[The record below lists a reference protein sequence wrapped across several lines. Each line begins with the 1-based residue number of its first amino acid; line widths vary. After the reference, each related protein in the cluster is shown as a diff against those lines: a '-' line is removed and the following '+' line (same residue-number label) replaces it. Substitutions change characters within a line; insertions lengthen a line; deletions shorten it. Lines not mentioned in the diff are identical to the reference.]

1 MSLVRRDPLPLRILT
16 WFLVA
21 VLLVWIGFPFY
32 WMFVSS
38 IKTPI
43 EVSLAPPTYWP
54 REPVF
59 KNYVDIWTALPFPP
73 FLVALYNS
81 FFITTVTVLV
91 SLALT
96 TTTGYALSRFDFK
109 GKDLF
114 VGVLLFVQLVPLAIY
129 LIPLYFVLLRL
140 HLINRYLGLIICYGT
155 IGIPFMAL
163 IMRSY
168 FKNAYPAELEEAAI
182 IDGCSR
188 FGTFLRI
195 GLPLTRTG
203 MIAVGT
209 MTAINTWKE
218 FLFASIVINKGRM
231 RPVSVVIF
239 DLVGEMGLSFN
250 QMGLFMTACTLVMV
264 PLIVAFLFVQRLI
277 VEGLTAGSV
286 KS

>member
-1 MSLVRRDPLPLRILT
+1 MAGMQRDPLPLRILT

-21 VLLVWIGFPFY
+21 LLVVWVGFPFY
-32 WMFVSS
+32 WLFLSS
-38 IKTPI
+38 IKTPL

-54 REPVF
+54 KQVVF
-59 KNYVDIWTALPFPP
+59 KNYIDIWTEVT
-73 FLVALYNS
+73 FLQALYNS
-81 FFITTVTVLV
+81 FFITAMTVLV

-109 GKDLF
+109 GKDFF

-140 HLINRYLGLIICYGT
+140 HLINKYLGLIICYGT

-195 GLPLTRTG
+195 GVPLTRTG

-218 FLFASIVINKGRM
+218 FLFASIIINKGRM
-231 RPVSVVIF
+231 RPVAVVIF
-239 DLVGEMGLSFN
+239 DLVGEMGLAFTR
-250 QMGLFMTACTLVMV
+250 MGLFMSACMLVMV
-264 PLIVAFLFVQRLI
+264 PLIVTFLFVQRLI